1 MNDPLSSS
9 PKFGFQDTSFKAA
22 GGVDGITRL
31 VDAFYEV
38 MDTLPQAA
46 IIRAMHADDLDIT
59 RDKLSRFLCGW
70 LGGPRLFREKY
81 GTISL
86 TGVHAHLAIGEPE
99 RDAWLECMR
108 LAIAQQDYS
117 PEFSSY
123 LLEQLAVPAERVR
136 VICKR
141 QNTSSA

>member
-1 MNDPLSSS
+1 MTNQMTAS
-9 PKFGFQDTSFKAA
+9 PRFGFQDTSFKAA
-22 GGVDGITRL
+22 GGVEGITRL
-31 VDAFYEV
+31 VDTFYDILNE
-38 MDTLPQAA
+38 LPQAK
-46 IIRAMHADDLDIT
+46 IIRAMHADDLQVT
-59 RDKLSRFLCGW
+59 RDKLARFLCGW

-86 TGVHAHLAIGEPE
+86 TGVHSHLAIGENE

-108 LAIAQQDYS
+108 LAIAKQDYS
-117 PEFSSY
+117 ADFSIY

-141 QNTSSA
+141 RNTPSA

>member
-1 MNDPLSSS
+1 
-9 PKFGFQDTSFKAA
+9 
-22 GGVDGITRL
+22 
-31 VDAFYEV
+31 

-46 IIRAMHADDLDIT
+46 IIRAMHANELDIT

-86 TGVHAHLAIGEPE
+86 TGVHSHLAIGAAE

-108 LAIAQQDYS
+108 LAIAEQDYA
-117 PEFSSY
+117 PEFSRY

-136 VICKR
+136 VICER
-141 QNTSSA
+141 QNTGSI

>member
-1 MNDPLSSS
+1 MTAP

-22 GGVDGITRL
+22 GGIDGISRL
-31 VDAFYEV
+31 VDAFYDI
-38 MDTLPQAA
+38 MDTLPQAEV
-46 IIRAMHADDLDIT
+46 IRGMHAEDLSVS
-59 RDKLSRFLCGW
+59 RDKLARFLCGW

-86 TGVHAHLAIGEPE
+86 TGVHSHLAVGEAE

-108 LAIAQQDYS
+108 LAIAEQDYAS
-117 PEFSSY
+117 DFSIY
-123 LLEQLAVPAERVR
+123 LQEQLAVPAERVR

-141 QNTSSA
+141 QDAPSA

>member
-1 MNDPLSSS
+1 MTAS

-22 GGVDGITRL
+22 GGIDGIARL
-31 VDAFYEV
+31 VDAFYDN
-38 MDTLPQAA
+38 MDTLPQAEV
-46 IIRAMHADDLDIT
+46 IRAMHAEDLGVS
-59 RDKLSRFLCGW
+59 RDKLARFLCGW

-86 TGVHAHLAIGEPE
+86 TGVHSHLAVGEAE

-108 LAIAQQDYS
+108 LAIAEQDYS
-117 PEFSSY
+117 SDFSIY

-136 VICKR
+136 VICER
-141 QNTSSA
+141 QDAPSA